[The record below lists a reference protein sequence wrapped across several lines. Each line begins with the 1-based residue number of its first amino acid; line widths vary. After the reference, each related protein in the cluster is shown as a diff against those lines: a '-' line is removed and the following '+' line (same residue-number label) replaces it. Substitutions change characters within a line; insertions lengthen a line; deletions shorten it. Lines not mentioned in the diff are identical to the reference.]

1 MMVKILKFFRG
12 QIVYLLINLVI
23 FLFAFLFIFI
33 GYNPDNTDR
42 KNAIYLAIGTSLI
55 AAGIV
60 GIFEF
65 WKELSKNKMLEKI
78 NTVILEGGLDYIFP
92 KRDLDKYD
100 YLMRNLS
107 SKLDITGYS
116 LNAFYESYV
125 DLIVEKV
132 RQIPSINI
140 RILVVS
146 PESEFSKHRAT
157 LEGKNYESVKNS
169 IDRLK
174 KKFSSFENINIKQ
187 INTPLTTM
195 IFKIDNVMFVGP
207 HFYKKPSKST
217 LTIELNRDGWLYEEF
232 EKEFEKLWR
241 DGTEL

>member
-1 MMVKILKFFRG
+1 MMKILKFFRD
-12 QIVYLLINLVI
+12 QLIYLSINIV
-23 FLFAFLFIFI
+23 LFSLAFIFI
-33 GYNPDNTDR
+33 CKGYNPNNTDQ

-60 GIFEF
+60 ALLEL
-65 WKELSKNKMLEKI
+65 WKDLSKNKMLERI
-78 NTVILEGGLDYIFP
+78 NNIILDGGLDQVFP

-100 YLMRNLS
+100 HLMNNLS

-157 LEGKNYESVKNS
+157 LEGKSYESVKNS

>member
-1 MMVKILKFFRG
+1 MVKILKFFRD
-12 QIVYLLINLVI
+12 QLIYLSINIV
-23 FLFAFLFIFI
+23 LFSLAFIFI
-33 GYNPDNTDR
+33 CKGYNPNNTDQ

-60 GIFEF
+60 ALLEL
-65 WKELSKNKMLEKI
+65 WKDLSKNKMLERI
-78 NTVILEGGLDYIFP
+78 NNIILDGGLDQVFP

-100 YLMRNLS
+100 HLMNNLRS
-107 SKLDITGYS
+107 NLDITGYS

-132 RQIPSINI
+132 RQIPSIDI

-146 PESEFSKHRAT
+146 PESDFSKHRAT
-157 LEGKNYESVKNS
+157 LEGKSYESVKNS
-169 IDRLK
+169 IDRLR
-174 KKFSSFENINIKQ
+174 KKFNTFENINIKQ

>member
-1 MMVKILKFFRG
+1 MVKILKFFRD

-60 GIFEF
+60 GVFEF

-78 NTVILEGGLDYIFP
+78 NNVILEGGLDYIFR

-157 LEGKNYESVKNS
+157 LEGKSYESVKNS

-174 KKFSSFENINIKQ
+174 KKFRSFKNINIKQ

>member
-1 MMVKILKFFRG
+1 MMVKILKFFRD

-78 NTVILEGGLDYIFP
+78 NNVILEGGLDYIFP

-100 YLMRNLS
+100 YLMHNLS
-107 SKLDITGYS
+107 RKLDITGYS
-116 LNAFYESYV
+116 LNAFYESYA
-125 DLIVEKV
+125 DLIVKKLK
-132 RQIPSINI
+132 QIPSINI
-140 RILVVS
+140 RILVVN
-146 PESEFSKHRAT
+146 PESEFSKHRAV
-157 LEGKNYESVKNS
+157 LEGKSPLSVKDS
-169 IDRLK
+169 INRMK
-174 KKFSSFENINIKQ
+174 QKFRNCKNIKLKQ
-187 INTPLTTM
+187 IDSSLTTM
-195 IFKIDNVMFVGP
+195 IFRIDSVMFVGP
-207 HFYKKPSKST
+207 HLYKKPSKST
-217 LTIELNRDGWLYEEF
+217 LTYELNKNGWLYEEY
-232 EKEFEKLWR
+232 EKEFEKLWN
-241 DGTEL
+241 DAADL

>member
-1 MMVKILKFFRG
+1 M
-12 QIVYLLINLVI
+12 
-23 FLFAFLFIFI
+23 
-33 GYNPDNTDR
+33 GYNPNNTDR

-65 WKELSKNKMLEKI
+65 WKELSKNKMLGKI
-78 NTVILEGGLDYIFP
+78 NNVILEGGLDYIFS

-116 LNAFYESYV
+116 LNAFYESYA
-125 DLIVEKV
+125 DLIIEKLK
-132 RQIPSINI
+132 QNPSINI
-140 RILVVS
+140 RMLVVN
-146 PESEFSKHRAT
+146 PDSEFSKHRAT
-157 LEGKNYESVKNS
+157 LEGKSYESVKNS
-169 IDRLK
+169 IDRLRE
-174 KKFSSFENINIKQ
+174 KFSNFENITIKH

-195 IFKIDNVMFVGP
+195 IFKIDNIMFVGP

-217 LTIELNRDGWLYEEF
+217 LTIELNKNGYLYEEF
-232 EKEFEKLWR
+232 EKEFEKLWH
-241 DGTEL
+241 DGIKF

>member
-60 GIFEF
+60 GTFEF

-78 NTVILEGGLDYIFP
+78 NNVILEGGLDYIFP

-140 RILVVS
+140 RIIVVS

-157 LEGKNYESVKNS
+157 LEGKSYESVKNS

>member
-1 MMVKILKFFRG
+1 MMVKILKFFRD

-60 GIFEF
+60 GTFEF

-78 NTVILEGGLDYIFP
+78 NNVILEGGLDYIFP

-157 LEGKNYESVKNS
+157 LEGKSYESVKNS

-232 EKEFEKLWR
+232 EEEFEKLWR